1 MEAMC
6 VRIIMYRGL
15 KTIWLW
21 AQKFIPQVN
30 WNFIPGATME
40 NPKILSN
47 RSEAISI
54 QLSGTACT
62 SLHGP
67 IQTLKP
73 HGLRE
78 SESAHKESA

>member
-1 MEAMC
+1 MRQNHNVQRAENNMAMGTKIHPPSQLEFHP
-6 VRIIMYRGL
+6 RRRDG
-15 KTIWLW
+15 K
-21 AQKFIPQVN
+21 
-30 WNFIPGATME
+30 
-40 NPKILSN
+40 PKNISN